1 MNISR
6 CYHTDCNVDTCFAE
20 CNNLYPF
27 ICYLT
32 YLHKKLIK
40 YDDIFTDNQ
49 HQKAYLLRQDFQK
62 KYLDLITTFENDF
75 DKIATEN
82 TD

>member
-1 MNISR
+1 MNISK
-6 CYHTDCNVDTCFAE
+6 CYQISCNVDTCFAE

-40 YDDIFTDNQ
+40 YEDILNKEQ
-49 HQKAYLLRQDFQK
+49 EQKTYLLRQDFQK

-75 DKIATEN
+75 DKIIAEN
-82 TD
+82 DD